1 MTVSYIAA
9 GTQQAYFGF
18 VDNLGFLT
26 GNSTSAPAAGNLA
39 GMYRLLGIQNASP
52 GLPEGDDVN
61 IEGDDDVLGTISFAP
76 NQTPA
81 FIANFGAFDLSVNAD
96 MQSTAVEQ
104 LAAMEFGVL
113 QPNDPGFNNGTLIIQ
128 GRSISQ
134 DDDDQG
140 LEVWS
145 GFIFPLVVAQPL
157 GRETFEGRTAAANR
171 IKFTAQ
177 KASHKPWGVTI
188 TDGDLGTDA
197 ASIIEFKS
205 PNPLIFDRITG
216 NGSTD
221 TFTLSKAMA
230 ATDNIFVANQT
241 QILTHGA
248 GITATAGSQ
257 SLQFSSPPTS
267 GNKVIVVY
275 GFVP

>member
-9 GTQQAYFGF
+9 GTQQAYFAF
-18 VDNLGFLT
+18 VDSLGFMT
-26 GNSTSAPAAGNLA
+26 GSTTSAPSTGSLD
-39 GMYRLLGIQNASP
+39 GMLRLLGIQTATP

-76 NQTPA
+76 NTTPA
-81 FIANFGAFDLSVNAD
+81 FVANFGAFDLTTNAA
-96 MQSTAVEQ
+96 MQSTAVQ
-104 LAAMEFGVL
+104 TLAAMEFGVL

-140 LEVWS
+140 LEVWT

-188 TDGDLGTDA
+188 VDGDLGTDA

-205 PNPLIFDRITG
+205 PNPLIMDRITG

-221 TFTLSKAMA
+221 SFTLSKAVA
-230 ATDNIFVANQT
+230 ATNNIFVADQT
-241 QILTHGA
+241 QILSHGS
-248 GITATAGSQ
+248 GITATASSQ
-257 SLQFSSPPTS
+257 TLAFSSAPAS
-267 GNKVIVVY
+267 GNKVVVVY